1 MLLTQAALD
10 DRRARL
16 PLPDRLNRLKG
27 VDQHDYAP
35 SKIIAN
41 MQRAPQTERK
51 RESYGQT
58 GLMLEGRSGC
68 PRSASNARPKDRR
81 LAHSPC
87 CRQWSCAAYHQKCR
101 TVGGCYHAVY
111 FHTRSLVGRERA
123 AISWIWVRDDAPS
136 ASQQQIIDEAANES

>member
-27 VDQHDYAP
+27 VDQHDYAQ

-41 MQRAPQTERK
+41 VQPDQNLERK

-81 LAHSPC
+81 LAHSP
-87 CRQWSCAAYHQKCR
+87 RYRKWSCAAYHQKCG
-101 TVGGCYHAVY
+101 TVGCCYHAVC
-111 FHTRSLVGRERA
+111 FKARFLVGTERA
-123 AISWIWVRDDAPS
+123 AISWIWVRDDARS
-136 ASQQQIIDEAANES
+136 ASLQQIIDEAANES